1 MLFWLLD
8 LSGAGFAVSTQLRER
23 CQSAQKTD
31 WHVPYWPQLDGF
43 RTLSVMMV
51 FAFHAWICSG
61 SKPSPMGTLGY
72 LGVDCFFALSA
83 FLITSL
89 LIREKEFFGSI
100 NYRQFVMRRGLR
112 IWPLFYAVLIF
123 TCVFLPF
130 LNAPAALQQYPQ
142 FVVQQFVPAAFFYF
156 NFVYPFNH
164 QALADYSIAIGIPV
178 IASLAPF
185 WTLCIEE
192 HFYAVW
198 PLIMKRVPSLS
209 ALAIGICFAEFLTV
223 LARCVMHWVAFNVI
237 RVDVPFQLYYMN
249 TFCHLDPLLIGAL
262 LAIVYHQKPKLFQC
276 GNKFGI
282 PLLLLLLTGLTYLLS
297 NLYLHF
303 PTSNPMMIFDLTVIG
318 FTSGLMLYLVMA
330 WNPLRKLF
338 STQPMAVIG
347 RVSFAIYLFHNFIL
361 AVVEKLIV
369 FLPLPDG
376 QLPTFVIKC
385 IIGFPITYAL
395 AVLSWKYLESP
406 FLRLKKKY
414 DKRAVNPA

>member
-1 MLFWLLD
+1 MSAL
-8 LSGAGFAVSTQLRER
+8 VKER
-23 CQSAQKTD
+23 NQPAQKTD

-51 FAFHAWICSG
+51 FTIHAWICPG
-61 SKPSPMGTLGY
+61 TKPSPIGALGY
-72 LGVDCFFALSA
+72 LGVDFFFTLSA

-112 IWPLFYAVLIF
+112 IWPLFYAVLLF
-123 TCVFLPF
+123 TCVFLPM
-130 LNAPAALQQYPQ
+130 LNPSAALQQYPE
-142 FVVQQFVPAAFFYF
+142 FFAHQFVPAAFFYF

-164 QALADYSIAIGIPV
+164 QALANYSKSIDIPV
-178 IASLAPF
+178 IAGLVPF
-185 WTLCIEE
+185 WTLCMEE

-209 ALAIGICFAEFLTV
+209 KLMIGICVAELLTV
-223 LARCVMHWVAFNVI
+223 LARCGMHWVAFNAV
-237 RVDVPFQLYYMN
+237 RVDVPFQLYFMN
-249 TFCHLDPLLIGAL
+249 TFCHLDPLLIGAF
-262 LAIVYHQKPKLFQC
+262 LAIVFHQRPNIFQC

-282 PLLLLLLTGLTYLLS
+282 PLFLLLLAALSYLFS

-303 PTSNPMMIFDLTVIG
+303 PSSNPMMIVDLTVIG
-318 FTSGLMLYLVMA
+318 FTSGLLLYLTMA
-330 WNPLRKLF
+330 WSPLRKF
-338 STQPMAVIG
+338 FAARPMAAIG

-361 AVVEKLIV
+361 AVVEKLIAP
-369 FLPLPDG
+369 LPLPDV
-376 QLPTFVIKC
+376 QFSTFALKYV
-385 IIGFPITYAL
+385 IGFPITYAL

-406 FLRLKKKY
+406 CLRLKNKY